1 MSDSTFLHTLN
12 DFFLSLSPIR
22 GASEIENN
30 DLFGVVVTVATIVHL
45 PHELVL
51 VIIDSAQIIFRTQY
65 INFHNDLP
73 QKKERGYRISPIA
86 RIGCYF
92 RLCVSLFILCSSPRW
107 PVIYSPNGATSSEL
121 YWRLFRCSEP
131 DTDTRSRLSGG
142 FAERT
147 RLVFHVRWCWTLT
160 PL

>member
-73 QKKERGYRISPIA
+73 QKKK
-86 RIGCYF
+86 
-92 RLCVSLFILCSSPRW
+92 
-107 PVIYSPNGATSSEL
+107 GAT
-121 YWRLFRCSEP
+121 
-131 DTDTRSRLSGG
+131 G
-142 FAERT
+142 FLR
-147 RLVFHVRWCWTLT
+147 
-160 PL
+160 

>member
-1 MSDSTFLHTLN
+1 MNQLMSDSTFLHTLN
-12 DFFLSLSPIR
+12 DFFLSLSLIR

-73 QKKERGYRISPIA
+73 QKKRKGLPDFSDSPYWLLLPPLREPI
-86 RIGCYF
+86 Y
-92 RLCVSLFILCSSPRW
+92 SLF
-107 PVIYSPNGATSSEL
+107 
-121 YWRLFRCSEP
+121 
-131 DTDTRSRLSGG
+131 LSTMACNLLAKWSHIFG
-142 FAERT
+142 
-147 RLVFHVRWCWTLT
+147 TLLEIV
-160 PL
+160 PLLGTGH